1 VRESKYGTALV
12 VETTEFVGGY
22 VLGFRAEKLDV
33 IYLEVSKLFNI
44 YTANPIFGVE
54 INVEPKSSAMIPEM
68 REETLEIVETGYE
81 AGAKAKMRYEV
92 GRKAKTNEGMPQLE
106 FNQDLGLA
114 CESLPKGLSM
124 EQLWKII

>member
-1 VRESKYGTALV
+1 M
-12 VETTEFVGGY
+12 
-22 VLGFRAEKLDV
+22 LGFRAEKLDA

-54 INVEPKSSAMIPEM
+54 ITVEPKSSAMMPEM

-81 AGAKAKMRYEV
+81 AGAKAKLRYEV

-114 CESLPKGLSM
+114 CASLPKG
-124 EQLWKII
+124 